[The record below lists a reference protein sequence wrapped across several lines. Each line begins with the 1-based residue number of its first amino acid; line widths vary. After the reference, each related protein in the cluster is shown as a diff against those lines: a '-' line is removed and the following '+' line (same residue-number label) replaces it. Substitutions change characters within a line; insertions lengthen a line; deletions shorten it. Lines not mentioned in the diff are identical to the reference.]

1 MSALIDV
8 GMSVCFTPD
17 YGRITA
23 TQRTDALGQN
33 RKSLYD
39 ANSSGSALP
48 HASFVLEMPSRARR
62 KQCLERNLCA
72 LAQALWC

>member
-1 MSALIDV
+1 MSDV
-8 GMSVCFTPD
+8 GMSVCFTPN
-17 YGRITA
+17 YGCITA
-23 TQRTDALGQN
+23 TQRT
-33 RKSLYD
+33 D